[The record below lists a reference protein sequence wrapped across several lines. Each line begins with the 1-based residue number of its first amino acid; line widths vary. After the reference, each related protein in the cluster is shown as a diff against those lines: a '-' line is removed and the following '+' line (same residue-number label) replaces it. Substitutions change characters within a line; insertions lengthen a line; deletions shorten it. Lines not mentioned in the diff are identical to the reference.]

1 VTVADR
7 LADVGP
13 AIEARGSRRLG
24 RRTVQLAIALVLYA
38 VSVTVL
44 VRS

>member
-1 VTVADR
+1 MTVGDR

-13 AIEARGSRRLG
+13 AIEARGSRRFG